1 MTTLGRSHKMLK
13 YFAATFSLL
22 ASSTMAATMPRNAAK
37 ILHTA
42 KTQIQR
48 RPALAH
54 GIVGFFLFGASDAF
68 AQQIE
73 ASKMT
78 TRISKK
84 ASNEETSAQPSCI
97 TFSMDH
103 FDMIRLMSAGTV
115 GAFFGGCVYPFAY
128 KRLDLIWKGKDVI
141 SIAKKSLLEVFT
153 VGVFANSVSMGAR
166 GLLTGKNPID
176 VIVSIFM
183 RIFTEDVCTQFAYLL
198 LLQLVSRV
206 GRNA

>member
-1 MTTLGRSHKMLK
+1 MPK

-22 ASSTMAATMPRNAAK
+22 ASSTMAATMPRHAAK

-42 KTQIQR
+42 KTHIQR

-54 GIVGFFLFGASDAF
+54 GIVGFVLFGASDAF

-78 TRISKK
+78 HHISKK
-84 ASNEETSAQPSCI
+84 ASNEETAQTFCI
-97 TFSMDH
+97 TFSMDQ
-103 FDMIRLMSAGTV
+103 FDMIRLLSAGTV

-183 RIFTEDVCTQFAYLL
+183 RGY
-198 LLQLVSRV
+198 S
-206 GRNA
+206 N